1 VFADVD
7 VDTEGVG
14 RVWRVCFSMGLRSSF
29 SMAGALSVAGI
40 SEFKDTIEFLLD
52 DLREFERIEARP
64 ELSQFLEF
72 GRISELAGPK
82 AIQ

>member
-1 VFADVD
+1 MESLFFDGAKVVFFD
-7 VDTEGVG
+7 G
-14 RVWRVCFSMGLRSSF
+14 RRG
-29 SMAGALSVAGI
+29 GALSVAGI